1 MYVKVPPGRWCTCP
15 VHSCANLRKG
25 LRLPENEIRAPVQ
38 MALGGRDRR
47 SEHGL
52 AALRF
57 SRLREPLKRLRLPG
71 NENPGHLCK
80 RPNRPRPKE
89 RRWFGSTESFTS
101 RALGPGTSQPDGP
114 VLRAFWDRVNP
125 PSPSLFRVANR
136 GHRGGWA
143 IARARRSKASSDSK
157 SACSP
162 SACVT
167 GPLRWSIVMKLR
179 TSSSSN

>member
-125 PSPSLFRVANR
+125 PSPVFLGSRIEVTAAAGR
-136 GHRGGWA
+136 SPAHD
-143 IARARRSKASSDSK
+143 ARRPARTRSPRVRHRPASPARCAGAS
-157 SACSP
+157 
-162 SACVT
+162 
-167 GPLRWSIVMKLR
+167 
-179 TSSSSN
+179 